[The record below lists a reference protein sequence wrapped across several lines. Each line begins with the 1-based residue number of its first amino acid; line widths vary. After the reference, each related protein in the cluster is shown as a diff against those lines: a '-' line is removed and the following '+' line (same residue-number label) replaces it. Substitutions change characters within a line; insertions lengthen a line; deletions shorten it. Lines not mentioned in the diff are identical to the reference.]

1 MKIKYPLQFIIAFI
15 TIFQTAAAQPNAN
28 RFLSNLT
35 APTAINT
42 SLLARA
48 GNTYNLGSA
57 SLRWKNIYLSNL
69 VFANGSIQT
78 TAFSPYT
85 AGTGIDIS
93 SNIITNTLPD
103 KIVHLTA
110 GTGISISGTYPDFTI
125 ASSTY
130 SLNQWASNGKAL
142 YYNSGNIGI
151 GTNSPTAK
159 LEVAG
164 GDANINGLTVGIG
177 GGGISTN
184 IAVGLQALYNNT
196 TGFSNT
202 VYGSHSLLSNT
213 AGYDNSAIG
222 ENALYSNVDGIENTS
237 IGNGTLYYNVS
248 GYGNTAVGNGALL
261 NNGAVPN
268 PIAVPEA
275 SYNAAN
281 GFFALFNN
289 STGSYNAGFGTATLN
304 NNTVGGYNTAMGAY
318 SDVATEGLT
327 NATAVGA
334 NSIVNSSNK
343 IRLGDVNVTVVES
356 AAGSWTT
363 SDGRFK
369 NNIKETVVG
378 LPFIKLLRPVMYNFD
393 AAKFDDFLSQR
404 FSDSVKAKRKEAL
417 KKLSSKTSSISQTG
431 FIAQEVAEAAKK
443 AGYVFNGVHVP
454 VNNEDNYSISYEKL
468 VVPLVKAVQELA
480 QQNEEM
486 KKEIAELKAIMMS
499 KEGSIIKENINLTAA
514 TLQQNAPNPF
524 TSNTNI
530 SYSLPEN
537 ISSAE
542 IVVTDKQGNNLKRI
556 PLKAANGLVE
566 INANTLPAG
575 AYQYSLYV
583 NGNLVDSKQMILT
596 K

>member
-1 MKIKYPLQFIIAFI
+1 MKNKYPLQFIIAFFL
-15 TIFQTAAAQPNAN
+15 IFQTASAQEKAN
-28 RFLSNLT
+28 SSLSNLT

-42 SLLARA
+42 SLLARTS
-48 GNTYNLGSA
+48 NTYNLGSA
-57 SLRWKNIYLSNL
+57 ALRWKNIYLTNL

-78 TAFSPYT
+78 TAFLPYT
-85 AGTGIDIS
+85 AGTGIGIS

-125 ASSTY
+125 ASGTG
-130 SLNQWASNGKAL
+130 SLNQWASNGTAL

-177 GGGISTN
+177 GGSIHSN

-222 ENALYSNVDGIENTS
+222 ENALYSNVNGIENTS

-268 PIAVPEA
+268 PIAGPEA

-289 STGSYNAGFGTATLN
+289 TTGSYNAGFGTATLN

-318 SDVATEGLT
+318 SDVATQSLN

-393 AAKFDDFLSQR
+393 AAKFDAFLSQH
-404 FSDSVKAKRKEAL
+404 FPDSVKARRKEAL
-417 KKLSSKTSSISQTG
+417 NKLSSKTSSIAQTG

-486 KKEIAELKAIMMS
+486 KKEIAEMKAVMMS
-499 KEGSIIKENINLTAA
+499 KEGSIIKQNINLTAA

-537 ISSAE
+537 TLSAE

-566 INANTLPAG
+566 INANTLSAG

-583 NGNLVDSKQMILT
+583 NGNIVDSKQMILT

>member
-130 SLNQWASNGKAL
+130 SLNQWASNGTAL